1 MFREGRHVEKSK
13 CRSENQ
19 HCFFIGVSSIFREKS
34 MENRSK
40 NDAKIDPNI
49 IIKADSQNVE
59 ILLPVEARSSKTR
72 FQQPSN
78 PSKFD
83 EKSMQKVGSFPD
95 RSWDRFL
102 MDFGA
107 ILAPKW
113 EEILHRIR
121 RFLIIVLDVDPERLR
136 KPFF

>member
-1 MFREGRHVEKSK
+1 
-13 CRSENQ
+13 
-19 HCFFIGVSSIFREKS
+19 

-49 IIKADSQNVE
+49 IMKADSQNVE

-95 RSWDRFL
+95 RSWN
-102 MDFGA
+102 
-107 ILAPKW
+107 
-113 EEILHRIR
+113 
-121 RFLIIVLDVDPERLR
+121 RFLIDLGWIFAPSWEAKSSKNRYKMVL
-136 KPFF
+136 KK

>member
-1 MFREGRHVEKSK
+1 MEK
-13 CRSENQ
+13 
-19 HCFFIGVSSIFREKS
+19 
-34 MENRSK
+34 RSK

-78 PSKFD
+78 PLKFN

-102 MDFGA
+102 IDF
-107 ILAPKW
+107 
-113 EEILHRIR
+113 
-121 RFLIIVLDVDPERLR
+121 
-136 KPFF
+136 

>member
-1 MFREGRHVEKSK
+1 MCMDSL
-13 CRSENQ
+13 
-19 HCFFIGVSSIFREKS
+19 
-34 MENRSK
+34 ENRVK

-83 EKSMQKVGSFPD
+83 EKLMHKVGSFRD

-102 MDFGA
+102 IDF
-107 ILAPKW
+107 
-113 EEILHRIR
+113 
-121 RFLIIVLDVDPERLR
+121 
-136 KPFF
+136 